1 MYGLRMG
8 LSISEI
14 LLIMAHAPFS
24 IRLQVTMSLR
34 PNSLASPRSQ
44 YHLSIIRSLPIGF
57 HLVLSWLSCVAF
69 GKRPR
74 ILRVKHCVHS
84 WFCFIRMEVKT
95 ILFCSLRSGM
105 QLCLCLWLYYG
116 KKKPIILGIAGL
128 GQYLSFYGDYPL
140 QSLSHFLRYFYGE
153 LIRKG
158 ERNGYLQA
166 WRCSALQFRCL
177 PSSLMEWR
185 EINKAPERW
194 CNCSLL
200 LTQMYLL
207 ISSINLSAT
216 HFLS

>member
-24 IRLQVTMSLR
+24 IRLQVTLSLR

-44 YHLSIIRSLPIGF
+44 YHLSIIQSLPIGF

-95 ILFCSLRSGM
+95 ILFRSLRSGM
-105 QLCLCLWLYYG
+105 QLSPLFLWRAYKEGRKEWLF
-116 KKKPIILGIAGL
+116 AGL
-128 GQYLSFYGDYPL
+128 ALICAAIQMFAIITYGMAGDKQGPGALVQLLS
-140 QSLSHFLRYFYGE
+140 
-153 LIRKG
+153 LIDS
-158 ERNGYLQA
+158 NV
-166 WRCSALQFRCL
+166 FIDF
-177 PSSLMEWR
+177 
-185 EINKAPERW
+185 INKFIGYA
-194 CNCSLL
+194 
-200 LTQMYLL
+200 
-207 ISSINLSAT
+207 
-216 HFLS
+216 FF

>member
-24 IRLQVTMSLR
+24 IRLQVTLSLR

-44 YHLSIIRSLPIGF
+44 YHLSIIQSLPIGF

-95 ILFCSLRSGM
+95 ILFRSLRSGM

-128 GQYLSFYGDYPL
+128 GQFLWRAYKEGRKEWLFAGLALICAAIQMFAIITYGMAGDKQGPGALVQLLS
-140 QSLSHFLRYFYGE
+140 
-153 LIRKG
+153 
-158 ERNGYLQA
+158 
-166 WRCSALQFRCL
+166 
-177 PSSLMEWR
+177 
-185 EINKAPERW
+185 
-194 CNCSLL
+194 
-200 LTQMYLL
+200 
-207 ISSINLSAT
+207 
-216 HFLS
+216 